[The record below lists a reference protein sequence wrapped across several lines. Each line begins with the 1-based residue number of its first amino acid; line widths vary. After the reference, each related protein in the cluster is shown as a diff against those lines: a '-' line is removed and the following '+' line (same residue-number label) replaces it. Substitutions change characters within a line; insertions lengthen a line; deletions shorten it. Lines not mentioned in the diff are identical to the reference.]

1 MSNDIA
7 RVASL
12 PAVPIATVDPAR
24 ARSAVTATAAP
35 QAQPQPQPQPQAQPQ
50 QVAVAPPAA
59 DLKQAV
65 ERIQSYLKSVNHALE
80 FRVDSDSGRTVVSVL
95 DVETGDLIRQF
106 PSEEVLR
113 LAQLAEEQSVPL
125 LNETV

>member
-12 PAVPIATVDPAR
+12 PAANVAADTAR
-24 ARSAVTATAAP
+24 TRSATASSAAPEP
-35 QAQPQPQPQPQAQPQ
+35 QAQPAQAP
-50 QVAVAPPAA
+50 AASAPP
-59 DLKQAV
+59 DVTQAV
-65 ERIQSYLKSVNHALE
+65 QRIQSYLKSVNHSLE
-80 FRVDSDSGRTVVSVL
+80 FRIDSDSGRTVVSVR

-113 LAQLAEEQSVPL
+113 LAQLADEQQNLAL
-125 LNETV
+125 LSETV

>member
-12 PAVPIATVDPAR
+12 PAAAIATADPAR
-24 ARSAVTATAAP
+24 ARSAATSSAAQPAQPQTQPAQATAAP
-35 QAQPQPQPQPQAQPQ
+35 APAPQVPD
-50 QVAVAPPAA
+50 VA
-59 DLKQAV
+59 QAV
-65 ERIQSYLKSVNHALE
+65 ERIQSYLKSVNHSLE
-80 FRVDSDSGRTVVSVL
+80 FRIDSDSGRTVVSVR

-113 LAQLAEEQSVPL
+113 LAQLADEQSVPL